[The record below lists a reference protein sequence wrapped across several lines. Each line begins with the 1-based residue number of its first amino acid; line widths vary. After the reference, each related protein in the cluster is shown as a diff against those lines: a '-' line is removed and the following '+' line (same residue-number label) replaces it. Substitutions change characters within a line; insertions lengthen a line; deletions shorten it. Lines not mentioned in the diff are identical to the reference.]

1 MATVSTHLTDIAD
14 KLKFSDDEKSKI
26 NTSIDTIK
34 KRINGY
40 FKNDIS
46 YQVEDVIIF
55 GSYARGTI
63 VKNSDKSDIDIMV
76 IFKNS
81 AEYKPQTFLT
91 KLKEFANN
99 SYSASEIKQSS
110 PTIKIELNHII
121 FELVP
126 AYQKYLQY
134 GLTDYYIPE
143 TKDNHFSTDGWQK
156 TDFIEFNKQIKEKC
170 QNSSTLYRLILL
182 MKSWCAKNKYIQ
194 SYSLEKFIVDT
205 YYYNCNTLFDYLY
218 TFTTNSSWNVK
229 QELESLRAQIIKAK
243 NYKDQGYENSAI
255 DELKKIKF

>member
-46 YQVEDVIIF
+46 YQVEDIIIF

-99 SYSASEIKQSS
+99 SYSTSEIKQSS

-143 TKDNHFSTDGWQK
+143 TKDNHFSIDRWQK

-182 MKSWCAKNKYIQ
+182 MKSWCGKNNYIQ
-194 SYSLEKFIVDT
+194 SHSLEKFIIET
-205 YYYNCNTLFDYLY
+205 YYYNCSTLFDYLY
-218 TFTTNSSWNVK
+218 TFADNANWHINDK
-229 QELESLRAQIIKAK
+229 LKSLRSFLNQAK
-243 NYKDQGYENSAI
+243 SYKDSGYESNAI
-255 DELKKIKF
+255 EELKKIKF